1 MHSLDIDND
10 KEAREYRLDKVEVFS
25 DEVGTLLKFKMDAA
39 GQGLPEY
46 AEAWVGVRD
55 SKGAFVKG
63 REPFADDEGDFLTNA
78 EIVNGSW
85 AVYIPTGAL
94 LHEKEGVYRVC
105 SIVVCEDP
113 EDEDYGLVSGFV
125 NHDVMLPGPRD
136 WDIIE
141 WLRPMVDLVGLLAG
155 VAGMKTKDEF
165 LMLAENFVDWFEYEE
180 VLDIDLLAAALA
192 KPSEGADMEDS
203 AMSIQLRMPEV
214 MPENVVATL
223 LSLFDIPLEHH
234 DRLEGSAKAEATF
247 VKKVADVYG
256 IHGNRWKDLLATFQN
271 VQTAED

>member
-1 MHSLDIDND
+1 MQSLDIDND
-10 KEAREYRLDKVEVFS
+10 KEAREFKLDKVEVFP

-55 SKGAFVKG
+55 SKGVFVKG
-63 REPFADDEGDFLTNA
+63 REPFADDDGDFLTNA
-78 EIVNGSW
+78 EIMNGAW
-85 AVYIPTGAL
+85 VVFIPTGAL
-94 LHEKEGVYRVC
+94 DHAKEGVYNVC

-113 EDEDYGLVSGFV
+113 EDEDYGLVSGYV
-125 NHDVMLPGPRD
+125 NHNVMLPAPRK

-155 VAGMKTKDEF
+155 IAGLKTEEEF
-165 LMLAENFVDWFEYEE
+165 QVLAENFVDWFEYEG
-180 VLDIDLLAAALA
+180 VLDTGKLAAALA
-192 KPSEGADMEDS
+192 KPSEGADLTDA
-203 AMSIQLRMPEV
+203 AMSIPLHMPEL

-223 LSLFDIPLEHH
+223 LSLFDIPLEKH
-234 DRLEGSAKAEATF
+234 DKLEGSAKEEATF

-256 IHGNRWKDLLATFQN
+256 IRGNRWKELLSTFQD
-271 VQTAED
+271 VQTSED